1 MLSRELIV
9 AAKARADAATEA
21 FNTQVLE
28 VALIGDGAPGNGMD
42 VRYGFEFDGGRAVY
56 DFVETA
62 AREDVPVMA
71 DALLRVLDL
80 HHAVTGNPDWDRP
93 WHEATWCAQGCDEWP
108 CATVR
113 AVTGGS
119 DGP

>member
-80 HHAVTGNPDWDRP
+80 HPREVIAV
-93 WHEATWCAQGCDEWP
+93 HEGYGEEAWCPRCQEHFP

-113 AVTGGS
+113 AVTGDDIGS
-119 DGP
+119 